1 MNKPQVGIKLKVQF
15 TKKAY
20 KEFQKINKVKS
31 KQFNQL
37 FNALKELE
45 KNPYSNKYKTYK
57 RNPQFRRIRVRNYRI
72 CFKIQQTDIIVVRVR
87 KRDKVYD

>member
-1 MNKPQVGIKLKVQF
+1 MN
-15 TKKAY
+15 
-20 KEFQKINKVKS
+20 S
-31 KQFNQL
+31 KQFDQL

-57 RNPQFRRIRVRNYRI
+57 RNPQFRRTQVGNNRI
-72 CFKIQQTDIIVVRVR
+72 CIKIQQTNINIVRVH

>member
-1 MNKPQVGIKLKVQF
+1 MKVQF

-45 KNPYSNKYKTYK
+45 KKSL
-57 RNPQFRRIRVRNYRI
+57 
-72 CFKIQQTDIIVVRVR
+72 FK
-87 KRDKVYD
+87 